1 MDKLKVF
8 ADSQLVVRQ
17 VIREYEMKDPVLK
30 TYNRLV
36 KQLWMKF
43 SQVQLVQ
50 IPREENKR
58 ADELSRMDSTDPK
71 ATKGILV
78 EILNWPSIAKEQ
90 QVMTIDA
97 PD

>member
-17 VIREYEMKDPVLK
+17 VIREYEMKDPILK

-50 IPREENKR
+50 IPREENTI
-58 ADELSRMDSTDPK
+58 ADELS
-71 ATKGILV
+71 
-78 EILNWPSIAKEQ
+78 
-90 QVMTIDA
+90 
-97 PD
+97 